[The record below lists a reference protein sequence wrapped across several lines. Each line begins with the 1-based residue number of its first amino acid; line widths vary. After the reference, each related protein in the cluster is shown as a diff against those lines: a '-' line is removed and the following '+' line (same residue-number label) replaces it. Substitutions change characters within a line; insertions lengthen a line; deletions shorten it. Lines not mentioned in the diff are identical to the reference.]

1 MTSRLQIYSR
11 ELSDGGATV
20 TEAANELGSSHF
32 FSERQRCL
40 AVLPTGFG
48 KSLCYAC
55 LPAAF
60 DKILEKE
67 KGYSIVVSSHSS
79 AGLVG
84 RSPTVPDG
92 RSGCK
97 PIWDLF

>member
-1 MTSRLQIYSR
+1 MQL
-11 ELSDGGATV
+11 GGAAMSKMEKV

-79 AGLVG
+79 AGHH
-84 RSPTVPDG
+84 S
-92 RSGCK
+92 
-97 PIWDLF
+97 

>member
-1 MTSRLQIYSR
+1 MQL
-11 ELSDGGATV
+11 GGAALSKMEKV
-20 TEAANELGSSHF
+20 TQVQKLSQKLLTSLEVVTSFLRDRDVF
-32 FSERQRCL
+32 

-67 KGYSIVVSSHSS
+67 KGHSIVVVVVTPVLCWPSFMIRYVR
-79 AGLVG
+79 LD
-84 RSPTVPDG
+84 RTY
-92 RSGCK
+92 
-97 PIWDLF
+97 I